1 MKICVVVRTRDDEP
15 FLQTTLERV
24 RAQAVPT
31 QVLVMSNNSGNRPP
45 QPHILKLADRV
56 VLIPDGEY
64 RPGAVLNQAMEI
76 TSSEIVV
83 FLNADCVPQNSGWL
97 KELVSPIQDRE
108 ADITFGCQVPRANCY
123 PPLARDTTETFGD
136 GRHQERWRNC
146 FSMALSALR
155 RDVWESV
162 RFDPDLR
169 YSEDIAW
176 SLSVKSRGF
185 KVQYTAHSVVEH
197 SHNYTLAQFYRRQK
211 GEGVAEASIFTWNR
225 WRSSLLRYSLLPLF
239 RQVWR
244 DTMFCLSQN
253 RPGWVLASIA
263 YRVVGTLGRRRG
275 FLQGRRK

>member
-1 MKICVVVRTRDDEP
+1 MKISVVIRTRDDEP
-15 FLQTTLERV
+15 FLQATLERV

-31 QVLVMSNNSGNRPP
+31 QVLVMNNNSGNRPL
-45 QPHILKLADRV
+45 QPHLQRLADRV
-56 VLIPDGEY
+56 VQIPDGEY
-64 RPGAVLNQAMEI
+64 RPGAVLNQAMEL
-76 TSSEIVV
+76 TSSEIVI
-83 FLNADCVPQNSGWL
+83 FLNADCVPQNSSWL
-97 KELVSPIQDRE
+97 HELVSPIQDGE

-123 PPLARDTTETFGD
+123 PPLARDTMETFGD

-176 SLSVKSRGF
+176 SLAVKSKGF
-185 KVQYTAHSVVEH
+185 KVQYAPHSVVEH

-211 GEGVAEASIFTWNR
+211 GEGIAEASIFSWNR

-244 DTMFCLSQN
+244 DTMFCLSRS
-253 RPGWVLASIA
+253 RPGWVPASIA
-263 YRVVGTLGRRRG
+263 YRVAGTLGRRRG
-275 FLQGRRK
+275 FLLGRQK